1 MTNSNSHMLSGYRLL
16 DLTRAV
22 AGPTCTRMFA
32 EMGAEVIKV
41 EPAPGGDMSRA
52 ISKLRNDRSLYFVQ
66 QSLNKKSL
74 CVDLRSAAGIA
85 LVKELVPHC
94 DVVVENFKPGVIADM
109 GLGYDALCELKKD
122 IILCSISSLGQTGP
136 LSKKPGYDFIAQ
148 AYAGI
153 TSMIGDP
160 DGPPSLP
167 LAAVGDVST
176 GVTAAF
182 AVAAALLDRYKT
194 GKGQMLDVSILDC
207 YYHYHEVNVHQASG
221 SHGAIVPNRNG
232 SHFSYICPAG
242 VYKATG
248 GYIVLAAFLHHW
260 SDFCAAMNRP
270 ELVTDEAWSTDPARL
285 DNLSE
290 VIKTVEAWMQTFPDI
305 ESVIKLLDA
314 HNVPCAPVLSVNET
328 LTHPHLVER
337 GTVRTIDDRM
347 AGKYQIP
354 GHPVKSSRYPANNP
368 YVAPFLGEHNHEIL
382 SNLLGKNDAEI
393 ETLSNSGILQK
404 KDY

>member
-1 MTNSNSHMLSGYRLL
+1 MTNNNQQMLSGYRLL

-32 EMGAEVIKV
+32 EMGAEVIKI
-41 EPAPGGDMSRA
+41 EPSPDGDMSRN
-52 ISKLRNDRSLYFVQ
+52 ISKLRNERSLYFVQ

-74 CVDLRSAAGIA
+74 CVDLRSPEGIA
-85 LVKELVPHC
+85 LVKDLVPHC
-94 DVVVENFKPGVIADM
+94 DVVVENFKPGVIANM
-109 GLGYDALCELKKD
+109 GLGYDALCELKQD

-136 LSKKPGYDFIAQ
+136 LSSKPGYDFIAQ

-153 TSMIGDP
+153 TSMIGEP

-167 LAAVGDVST
+167 LCAVGDVST

-182 AVAAALLDRYKT
+182 AVAAALLDRHKT

-221 SHGAIVPNRNG
+221 SDGAIIPNRNG

-260 SDFCAAMNRP
+260 PDFCAAMNRRD
-270 ELVTDEAWSTDPARL
+270 LVADEAWSSDAARL
-285 DNLSE
+285 ENIDE
-290 VIKTVEAWMQTFPDI
+290 VIAIVEAWMQTFPDVD
-305 ESVIKLLDA
+305 SVIQLLDS
-314 HNVPCAPVLSVNET
+314 HNVPCAPVLSVNDT
-328 LTHPHLVER
+328 LTHPHLVKR
-337 GTVRTIDDRM
+337 GTVRSINDRI
-347 AGKYQIP
+347 GGEYQIP
-354 GHPVKSSRYPANNP
+354 GHPVKSSRYPAEND
-368 YVAPFLGEHNHEIL
+368 YAAPLLGEHNREIL
-382 SNLLGKNDAEI
+382 RDVLGKKDAEI
-393 ETLSNSGILQK
+393 DSLAASGVVQN

>member
-1 MTNSNSHMLSGYRLL
+1 MLSGYRLL

-32 EMGAEVIKV
+32 EMGAEVIKI
-41 EPAPGGDMSRA
+41 EPSPDGDMSRN
-52 ISKLRNDRSLYFVQ
+52 ISKLRNERSLYFVQ

-74 CVDLRSAAGIA
+74 CVDLRSPEGIE
-85 LVKELVPHC
+85 LVKDLVPHC
-94 DVVVENFKPGVIADM
+94 DVVVENFKPGVIAKM
-109 GLGYDALCELKKD
+109 GLGYDALCELKQD

-136 LSKKPGYDFIAQ
+136 LSSKPGYDFIAQ

-153 TSMIGDP
+153 TSMIGEP

-167 LAAVGDVST
+167 LCAVGDVST

-182 AVAAALLDRYKT
+182 AVAAALLDRHKT

-221 SHGAIVPNRNG
+221 SDGAIIPNRNG

-260 SDFCAAMNRP
+260 PDFCAAMKRP
-270 ELVTDEAWSTDPARL
+270 DLIADEAWSTDAARL
-285 DNLSE
+285 ENIDE
-290 VIKTVEAWMQTFPDI
+290 VIAIVEAWMQTFPDVD
-305 ESVIKLLDA
+305 SVIQLLDS
-314 HNVPCAPVLSVNET
+314 HNVPCAPVLSVNDT
-328 LTHPHLVER
+328 LTHPHLVKR
-337 GTVRTIDDRM
+337 GTVRSINDRI
-347 AGKYQIP
+347 GGEYQIP
-354 GHPVKSSRYPANNP
+354 GHPVKSSRYPSENDYA
-368 YVAPFLGEHNHEIL
+368 APLLGEHNREIL
-382 SNLLGKNDAEI
+382 RDVLGKKDAEI
-393 ETLSNSGILQK
+393 DSLAASGVVQN